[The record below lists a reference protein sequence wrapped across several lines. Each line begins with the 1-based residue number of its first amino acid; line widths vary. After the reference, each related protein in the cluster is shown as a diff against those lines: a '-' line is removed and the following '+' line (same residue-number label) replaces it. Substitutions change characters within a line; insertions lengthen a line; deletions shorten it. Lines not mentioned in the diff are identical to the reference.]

1 MNIGFGKT
9 RIILYAVAGIAMGI
23 LIIVTHELLEAMGVA
38 YHNFL
43 ISFFIPVLVVAMILL
58 ARRENALFSWG
69 SSLDDARNR
78 VNQLMLMV
86 TAKKRWSLSLE
97 EDTLPTCWRQLG
109 CDKEDCPVFGM
120 EHARCWLIAGTFC
133 RGRVQGKFARKL
145 EDCHLCDVYREATA
159 EPVKEITENFYIM
172 SHLLSEREEELEKAY
187 ASSQARSEK
196 LAGLVTLSE
205 AAVSSIHLGEL
216 LQNLLESVA
225 SFAGADLGL
234 VSLPDR
240 AGEKLVVRTAC
251 GLEKDAAKA
260 LTTRM
265 GEGVIGQAFATNRI
279 VVAEDI
285 SSDARIADPYL
296 QEQGVKTLI
305 CIPLR
310 GLERPLG
317 MLTLATLVSHHFTEE
332 EKDTLC
338 IAADRIAAT
347 VENAQL
353 VSELDRDREQVELI
367 TELAEDID
375 ARGGIVSV
383 YTSFVKLA
391 EKILDFDRAS
401 LAIWHPESEEFEI
414 VAMETNAP
422 RTWLASGLRL
432 PKHALPFGKVID
444 ERRCC
449 LRREITGKDY
459 PADKLLVE
467 EGIRSSAIFPLIS
480 KGEVLGTLNLGS
492 RKQDAFSEEDADM
505 LKPLIKQLGVVLD
518 SARLL
523 QEARS
528 GSLRDGPSGLY
539 NHRFLYEATVREVAR
554 GERYQR
560 PVSILILDAEGFNR
574 WRGSRTGSGDDN
586 GIRMISRQLKAAVR
600 SIDVVARYS
609 AVEFAVLMPE
619 TEADGGG
626 DDMDGKQLA
635 RRIRDSLGEA
645 LAAEADVSPAIDI
658 RIGMAEYPSH
668 AVDAASLLEKAEGAL
683 RQARLGEDKVVIATG
698 AAPA

>member
-1 MNIGFGKT
+1 MDIGFGKT
-9 RIILYAVAGIAMGI
+9 RIILYGVAGIAMGI
-23 LIIVTHELLEAMGVA
+23 LIIGTHGLLEVLGVA
-38 YHNFL
+38 YHNVL

-78 VNQLMLMV
+78 VNQLMLTV
-86 TAKKRWSLSLE
+86 TQKKRWSLMLE
-97 EDTLPTCWRQLG
+97 EAVLPTCWRKMG
-109 CDKEDCPVFGM
+109 CDNEECPVFGV
-120 EHARCWLIAGTFC
+120 ENARCWLIAGTFC
-133 RGRVQGKFARKL
+133 RGSVQGKFAKKL
-145 EDCHLCDVYREATA
+145 QDCRLCDIYREATA
-159 EPVKEITENFYIM
+159 NPVKEITENFYIM
-172 SHLLSEREEELEKAY
+172 SHLLGEREEELEKAY

-240 AGEKLVVRTAC
+240 AGEKLVVRTSY
-251 GLEKDAAKA
+251 GLEKDAAEA
-260 LTTRM
+260 MTVRM
-265 GEGVIGQAFATNRI
+265 GEGIIGQAYAANMI

-285 SSDARIADPYL
+285 STDTRITGSYL
-296 QEQGVKTLI
+296 QKQGAKTLI

-317 MLTLATLVSHHFTEE
+317 MLTLATLVSHKYTEE
-332 EKDTLC
+332 EKNTLC
-338 IAADRIAAT
+338 IAANRIAAT

-414 VAMETNAP
+414 VAMETSAP
-422 RTWLASGLRL
+422 RTWLTSGLRL

-449 LRREITGKDY
+449 LRQEITGKDY

-467 EGIRSSAIFPLIS
+467 EGICSSAIFPLIS

-492 RKQDAFSEEDADM
+492 RNKDAFSPEDADM
-505 LKPLIKQLGVVLD
+505 LKPLIKQLGVMLD

-528 GSLRDGPSGLY
+528 GALRDGPSGLY

-554 GERYQR
+554 SERFQR
-560 PVSILILDAEGFNR
+560 PVSILILDIEGFDR
-574 WRGSRTGSGDDN
+574 LRGSRTDGGVDN
-586 GIRMISRQLKAAVR
+586 GIRMVSRELKAAVR
-600 SIDVVARYS
+600 SIDMVARYS

-619 TEADGGG
+619 MEADGHG
-626 DDMDGKQLA
+626 DDMDAKRLA
-635 RRIRDSLGEA
+635 QRIRDLLGKA
-645 LAAEADVSPAIDI
+645 LPAGEDGSSAVDV
-658 RIGMAEYPSH
+658 RMGMAEYPSH

-683 RQARLGEDKVVIATG
+683 REARLGGDKVVIATG